1 MEAILKALTWHHLI
15 FVFATI
21 FIVVFRLPLGELI
34 KRITKITKDGLTAN
48 PSPESQHEK
57 TDTSN
62 EAVQQLLD
70 VVGNS
75 IVINELEENIKNELT
90 SKGLDANSDVTK
102 VLIKHLSGTQLLLE
116 FERIHSL
123 IFGSQ
128 IFFLKK
134 LNEVSGQGKNMEFV
148 TEHIQHTKNIYKKQ
162 LEKWDDKEYLNFLYS
177 RLLILKDNEQIHITN
192 KGIEY
197 LTWLARNGRREDNPL

>member
-1 MEAILKALTWHHLI
+1 MDDILKALTWHHLA
-15 FVFATI
+15 FLFASI
-21 FIVVFRLPLGELI
+21 FIIVFRLPLGELI
-34 KRITKITKDGLTAN
+34 KRITKITKDGLTTE
-48 PSPESQHEK
+48 PTPESQHEK
-57 TDTSN
+57 SGTST

-75 IVINELEENIKNELT
+75 IVINEIEEKIKNELT
-90 SKGLDANSDVTK
+90 SKGLATNGDATK

-128 IFFLKK
+128 IFLLKK
-134 LNEVSGQGKNMEFV
+134 LNEVTGQGRNLDFV
-148 TEHIQHTKNIYKKQ
+148 TKHIENVKEIYTKQ
-162 LEKWDDKEYLNFLYS
+162 LEKWNNDQYLSFLYS
-177 RLLILKDNEQIHITN
+177 RLLIVKNDDQIHITN
-192 KGIEY
+192 MGVEY